1 MKEYFLAGMICLL
14 NPISDQ
20 PQCFNFHEDPI
31 KYYNLEDCKAVSAQ
45 KTNEMANNFTAN
57 GFQILELRI
66 ACLVDKEHKN
76 T

>member
-31 KYYNLEDCKAVSAQ
+31 KYYNLEDCKAVSSQ
-45 KTNEMANNFTAN
+45 KANEMAFKYLN
-57 GFQILELRI
+57 
-66 ACLVDKEHKN
+66 
-76 T
+76 

>member
-14 NPISDQ
+14 NPISER
-20 PQCFNFHEDPI
+20 PQCMNFYEDPI
-31 KYYNLEDCKAVSAQ
+31 NYYSLEDCKVAATQ
-45 KTNEMANNFTAN
+45 KVNEIGDNFTSQ

-66 ACLVDKEHKN
+66 VCLVDKEQKN